1 MEEFKKKLKEQISG
15 SLPGEEAHLMMMPT
29 SRDDELVL
37 PTFKSEPMKS
47 AVLILFFEAEDS
59 HLKFPLIQ
67 RPTYTGAHSGQIA
80 FPGGKAEYTDPDL
93 TYTALREAHEE
104 IGVDPGK
111 VEVAGNL
118 SDLLI
123 TVSNFIVTPVIGFI
137 KEQPDYVLDKQEVE
151 SVLEADLYDLLNPGK
166 RKEGEVVARGKY
178 RIRTPYFEIEDR
190 IVWGA
195 TAMMLSEL
203 SIVVGKT
210 GMI

>member
-1 MEEFKKKLKEQISG
+1 
-15 SLPGEEAHLMMMPT
+15 MMMPT
-29 SRDDELVL
+29 SRDDALLL
-37 PTFKSEPMKS
+37 PTFKSDPIKS
-47 AVLILFFEAEDS
+47 AVLILFFEDEDA

-67 RPTYTGAHSGQIA
+67 RPTYKGAHSGQIA
-80 FPGGKAEYTDPDL
+80 FPGGKAEYADPDL

-104 IGVDPGK
+104 IGVDPGA
-111 VEVAGNL
+111 VEVVGNL

-137 KEQPDYVLDKQEVE
+137 REQPDYVLDKQEVE
-151 SVLEADLYDLLNPGK
+151 SVLEADLYDLLNPEK
-166 RKEGEVVARGKY
+166 RKEGEVLARGKY
-178 RIRTPYFEIEDR
+178 RIRTPYFEIENR

-195 TAMMLSEL
+195 TAMMLNEL